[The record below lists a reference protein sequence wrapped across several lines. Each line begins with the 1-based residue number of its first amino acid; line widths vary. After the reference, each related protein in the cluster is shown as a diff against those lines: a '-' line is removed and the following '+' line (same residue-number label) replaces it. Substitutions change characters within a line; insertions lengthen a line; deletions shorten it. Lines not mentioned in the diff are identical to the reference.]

1 MIIHGDSF
9 EELKKLEDC
18 SIDSL
23 VTDPPYGLSS
33 ISSKVFNECML
44 KWCTDD
50 DSYIPSVKGF
60 MGKSWDSFVPP
71 PALWKEVYR
80 VLKPGAH
87 GLVFAGSR
95 TQDIMGLS
103 LRLAGF
109 ELRDCI
115 TWLYGSGFPK
125 SHDISKAI
133 ESHTINGSSNPKD
146 FKKLKG
152 KPTGKKINLGLK
164 KNAYDVGARK
174 EIYLHNE
181 IKKVELTTQEAK
193 QWAGWGTAL
202 KPAYEPALLVR
213 KPFKGSVAQNVLE
226 YGTGG
231 INIDGC
237 RIGKAGGTSKERKT
251 TGANSVN
258 CYGVGLNGGEVI
270 AIDKGRFP
278 SNVLMDDKA
287 SDMLENQARF
297 FYTAKASP
305 AERSAG
311 LDGINLHPTVK
322 PIEIMRY
329 LARLITPPGGTIL
342 EPFLGSGTTAIAA
355 LKENFNIIGIEREA
369 EYVDIARARL
379 AYWAK
384 HDHAMT
390 KQNPPPVVEQLE
402 LGF

>member
-9 EELKKLEDC
+9 DELKKLEDC

-133 ESHTINGSSNPKD
+133 DKFNGFKVSNDGYIPNDKNNTHGKGWGGEKKRDSHTI
-146 FKKLKG
+146 
-152 KPTGKKINLGLK
+152 
-164 KNAYDVGARK
+164 
-174 EIYLHNE
+174 
-181 IKKVELTTQEAK
+181 K
-193 QWAGWGTAL
+193 QRG
-202 KPAYEPALLVR
+202 
-213 KPFKGSVAQNVLE
+213 
-226 YGTGG
+226 
-231 INIDGC
+231 
-237 RIGKAGGTSKERKT
+237 
-251 TGANSVN
+251 
-258 CYGVGLNGGEVI
+258 
-270 AIDKGRFP
+270 
-278 SNVLMDDKA
+278 
-287 SDMLENQARF
+287 
-297 FYTAKASP
+297 
-305 AERSAG
+305 
-311 LDGINLHPTVK
+311 
-322 PIEIMRY
+322 
-329 LARLITPPGGTIL
+329 
-342 EPFLGSGTTAIAA
+342 
-355 LKENFNIIGIEREA
+355 
-369 EYVDIARARL
+369 
-379 AYWAK
+379 
-384 HDHAMT
+384 
-390 KQNPPPVVEQLE
+390 
-402 LGF
+402 

>member
-9 EELKKLEDC
+9 EELKKLDDN

-33 ISSKVFNECML
+33 ISATAFNECMI
-44 KWCTDD
+44 KWCTGD
-50 DSYIPSVKGF
+50 DSYIPSAKGF

-95 TQDIMGLS
+95 TQDLMGLS

-109 ELRDCI
+109 EIRDCV

-125 SHDISKAI
+125 SHDVSKAI
-133 ESHTINGSSNPKD
+133 D
-146 FKKLKG
+146 KLKG
-152 KPTGKKINLGLK
+152 CDREQLATMYNYGKMQDNNSMGDYKGEYHI
-164 KNAYDVGARK
+164 
-174 EIYLHNE
+174 
-181 IKKVELTTQEAK
+181 TTPSSNEAK
-193 QWAGWGTAL
+193 QWDGWGTAL
-202 KPAYEPALLVR
+202 KPAYEPALLIR
-213 KPFKGSVAQNVLE
+213 KPLKCSVAQNVLE
-226 YGTGG
+226 HGTGA

-237 RIGKAGGTSKERKT
+237 RIDTNEVFVQGALNKNKVYGKEIREGGKVYD
-251 TGANSVN
+251 N
-258 CYGVGLNGGEVI
+258 
-270 AIDKGRFP
+270 GRFP
-278 SNVLMDDKA
+278 SNVIIDDVA
-287 SDMLENQARF
+287 SDMLKDQARF
-297 FYTAKASP
+297 FYCSKASP
-305 AERSAG
+305 SERSAG
-311 LDGINLHPTVK
+311 LNDLNIHPTVK

-329 LARLITPPGGTIL
+329 LCRLITPPSGTVL

-355 LKENFNIIGIEREA
+355 LKEGFNIVGIEREA
-369 EYVDIARARL
+369 EYVEIAKARL

-390 KQNPPPVVEQLE
+390 PQNIPPVDDQLG

>member
-193 QWAGWGTAL
+193 QWSGWGTAL

-226 YGTGG
+226 HGTGG

-237 RIGKAGGTSKERKT
+237 RIGKTGGTIKDRKT
-251 TGANSVN
+251 TEADSVN
-258 CYGVGLNGGEVI
+258 CYGVGLNGSWAK
-270 AIDKGRFP
+270 AINKGRFP

>member
-9 EELKKLEDC
+9 DELKKLEDC

-23 VTDPPYGLSS
+23 VTDPPYGLSN

-60 MGKSWDSFVPP
+60 MGKSWDSYVPP

-133 ESHTINGSSNPKD
+133 D
-146 FKKLKG
+146 KLKG
-152 KPTGKKINLGLK
+152 CDREHLATMYNYGKMQGNNSMNDYKGEYYITAPSSK
-164 KNAYDVGARK
+164 
-174 EIYLHNE
+174 
-181 IKKVELTTQEAK
+181 EAK

-226 YGTGG
+226 HGTGG

-237 RIGKAGGTSKERKT
+237 RIDTDEIFIQGKQTKQGITDFVHGGNR
-251 TGANSVN
+251 
-258 CYGVGLNGGEVI
+258 VGGKVY
-270 AIDKGRFP
+270 DKGRFP
-278 SNVLMDDKA
+278 SNVIMDEDA

-297 FYTAKASP
+297 FYTAKPSP

-329 LARLITPPGGTIL
+329 LARLITPPSGTIL

-355 LKENFNIIGIEREA
+355 LKENFNIIGIEKEA
-369 EYVDIARARL
+369 EYVEIARARL

-390 KQNPPPVVEQLE
+390 KQNPPPVVDQLE

>member
-9 EELKKLEDC
+9 DELKKLEDC

-133 ESHTINGSSNPKD
+133 ESHVINGSSNPKD

-152 KPTGKKINLGLK
+152 KSTGKKINLGLK

-202 KPAYEPALLVR
+202 KPAYEPALLIR

-226 YGTGG
+226 HGTGG

-237 RIGKAGGTSKERKT
+237 RIDSNDSLVRHNHVAGIWSKENKKTITGGT
-251 TGANSVN
+251 
-258 CYGVGLNGGEVI
+258 
-270 AIDKGRFP
+270 DGRFP

-390 KQNPPPVVEQLE
+390 KQNPPPVVDQLE